1 MYKLLLFLACVACIN
16 AYTHLEWINDDTI
29 HINSDADRIEL
40 NRVQFVDD
48 CFSLAVTN
56 DMERVLINM
65 CPVEHKNELACIDPE
80 LAQLHKYLPSQQIR
94 QHEKQAQFPY
104 QVTIRKV
111 DGWYT
116 LRPDPFEECGQTRR
130 HTMTK
135 DLTPQKN
142 ISPELNPYVAPEE
155 TTNQEESSY
164 FDDAETHA
172 SRTLNSYVNN
182 QRVVEL
188 AILNDYHRHIHL
200 GNDTETTQI
209 DTRAIVLLADMLYAD
224 GGFDPHVRIQ
234 LSESIITDN
243 TPGYMN
249 LVAADGVSFTTTTTT
264 CGATSNE
271 IGITENSTCAV
282 GDCASGE
289 ICAEDYLNEAQ
300 TWRGG
305 PVFTGGAPDVVQV
318 LSGLDFSGGT
328 QGLARLGSACDQFNG
343 IGNVIR
349 AFACVCFLF
358 QCVFCA
364 PEN

>member
-1 MYKLLLFLACVACIN
+1 MRLWVVTFILLGVAN
-16 AYTHLEWINDDTI
+16 AHLEWGDDSTI
-29 HINSDADRIEL
+29 LISGDSVLVDV
-40 NRVQFVDD
+40 VQVDE
-48 CFSLAVTN
+48 CFLTARTEDGHRALV
-56 DMERVLINM
+56 NM
-65 CPVEHKNELACIDPE
+65 CPVEHKEELPLIDPD
-80 LAQLHKYLPSQQIR
+80 LSLSHKYLTIDQIKS
-94 QHEKQAQFPY
+94 HEKVAHFPY
-104 QVTIRKV
+104 QITIKAPDAWFKISTLKYDGSPRKHV
-111 DGWYT
+111 K
-116 LRPDPFEECGQTRR
+116 
-130 HTMTK
+130 TK
-135 DLTPQKN
+135 DKIPLRKN
-142 ISPELNPYVAPEE
+142 NPEVELNHDAE
-155 TTNQEESSY
+155 TNRDEY
-164 FDDAETHA
+164 FDDAEAYA
-172 SRTLNSYVNN
+172 SRTLNSVNNRRLTSYVNN

-289 ICAEDYLNEAQ
+289 ICAEDYLNEAR

-305 PVFTGGAPDVVQV
+305 SVFTGGAPDVVQV

-349 AFACVCFLF
+349 VFACVFSLPMLF
-358 QCVFCA
+358 FVSLKT
-364 PEN
+364 